1 MQEYQNLAF
10 TLVKT
15 VVQARDEGRSISTE
29 LEAAWEM
36 LVEELQPAERM
47 LASEV
52 RWQADQQTDLRLV
65 IEGFRR
71 LFEGEPALG
80 EEVKT
85 FLAESELFREREE
98 VPEEPEPAL
107 DIAAV
112 VEPPVVEP
120 TVVEPRVAESSVVE
134 PTVVESTVAQPTV
147 AESRVAEST
156 VAQPTVV
163 ESPVVEPPAGLP
175 PLPPRREPAPL
186 AIERLPHLEE
196 VIEREPIVL
205 HWPLVAALVGLS
217 LLVLLFAELSRER
230 PSRTRVVSSERAAT
244 VIAPDSGLQVGPR
257 EPELALAPLPIP
269 PDTSLVGRTVA
280 LLDLEAI
287 RSEDSTRAARLDS
300 VLHWYRRG
308 QVSRAATASQE
319 LLRPVD
325 SILIEPWLRVQLV
338 GLRAALLAADE
349 QLPEALNTEREA
361 LRFGRST
368 ELLAETLALA
378 RVHLLLSALYLEDE
392 QVHFARAHLRQASLL
407 MRESPTRASSEDL
420 AQAYLLER
428 RLGIG

>member
-80 EEVKT
+80 EEVET
-85 FLAESELFREREE
+85 FLAESELFREREEE

-120 TVVEPRVAESSVVE
+120 PVVEPPVVE
-134 PTVVESTVAQPTV
+134 PPVAQPTV

-257 EPELALAPLPIP
+257 ETELALAPLPIP